1 MANDFE
7 PGALDRH
14 FTHLC
19 RLLVEGRVVPF
30 LGAGANLCGRPLEQ
44 VWQAGQQYL
53 PSGTELSDYLKQSW
67 HDCSETELTRVAQ
80 WVLEMGGSGEL
91 FNALHQLFDRDYPP
105 TALHQTL
112 ASLPGILAEKRYTP
126 RFQLIVTTNYDDLL
140 ERAFRDAGQPF
151 DVVTYLSDGDDRG
164 KFLHTDPNGQS
175 RVIDIPNQYADVAV
189 DKRTVILKI
198 HGAVNRTSGDGE
210 GDSYVITEDHYIDY
224 LTRTEL
230 ANLVPVTL
238 AAKLRKSHFLFLGY
252 GLRDWN
258 MRVILHRIAGE
269 QRLTYKSWA
278 IQRHPT
284 SLDEKFWD
292 RREVDILDLDLHDY
306 ILGLQDALRRLPV
319 VAAPVTASV

>member
-1 MANDFE
+1 MSNDFDR
-7 PGALDRH
+7 GTLNRH
-14 FTHLC
+14 FAHLT
-19 RLLVEGRVVPF
+19 RLLAEGRVVPF

-44 VWQAGQQYL
+44 VWQEGQQFL
-53 PSGTELSDYLKQSW
+53 PSGTELSTYLRQSW

-105 TALHQTL
+105 TELHRAL
-112 ASLPGILAEKRYTP
+112 AGLPGALAAKQYPP

-164 KFLHTDPNGQS
+164 KFTHTDPSGHT
-175 RVIDIPNQYADVAV
+175 RVIDIPNQYAEVAV

-198 HGAVNRTSGDGE
+198 HGAVNRASADGE

-306 ILGLQDALRRLPV
+306 VVGLQEALQQLP
-319 VAAPVTASV
+319 AAAASAAVSV